1 MRIPVRIDK
10 NYYRPTEVAMLQ
22 GDYSKAKRLLNWR
35 PKTNLKQLVKLM
47 VKADMEK
54 IKKGR

>member
-1 MRIPVRIDK
+1 
-10 NYYRPTEVAMLQ
+10 MLQ

-47 VKADMEK
+47 VKSDMEK
-54 IKKGR
+54 IKIEGNIDKKK